1 MARSLHIVV
10 ARRHRRHRRHRQVVM
25 AEARRPIE
33 VEAAVAAARRIA
45 VAHRQ
50 AARPIVAVAHRR
62 VAHPIVVAV
71 RRRVRVE
78 AHAPIRVV
86 VATREADN
94 FLTYKMQSYEENPFC
109 SGVGFC
115 FGSSCASAKYFGTG
129 L

>member
-1 MARSLHIVV
+1 MARSLPTVV
-10 ARRHRRHRRHRQVVM
+10 ALLRRHHRRRQAVM
-25 AEARRPIE
+25 AEARRPIA
-33 VEAAVAAARRIA
+33 VVVAVAAARRIA

-50 AARPIVAVAHRR
+50 AVRPTVAVAHHR

-71 RRRVRVE
+71 RRRARVVD
-78 AHAPIRVV
+78 HAPIRVV

-109 SGVGFC
+109 SGVGSC
-115 FGSSCASAKYFGTG
+115 FGSGCASAKYFGTG

>member
-1 MARSLHIVV
+1 MARSLPTV
-10 ARRHRRHRRHRQVVM
+10 AALLRRRHRRHQAVM

-33 VEAAVAAARRIA
+33 VEAAVAAARHIV

-62 VAHPIVVAV
+62 AV
-71 RRRVRVE
+71 RRRARVE
-78 AHAPIRVV
+78 DHAPIRVV

-109 SGVGFC
+109 SGVGSC
-115 FGSSCASAKYFGTG
+115 FGSGCASAKYFGTG